1 MTNRKLQMS
10 HITFKAFGSFFELK
24 SNVTFASA
32 KESHTIFRVFAA
44 SEESFSD
51 VIVSD
56 IEEVTL

>member
-1 MTNRKLQMS
+1 MS

-51 VIVSD
+51 VTVSD